1 MFVGIGCFCFA
12 FGCWGFG
19 CLFCVWFGWLVFCDV
34 LELLWFTWV
43 WVVVWLVLN
52 CFVCY
57 WCGCCLFGCG
67 FVCVFSCVLVLVFEW
82 VVVGSLGD

>member
-1 MFVGIGCFCFA
+1 MVYLG
-12 FGCWGFG
+12 
-19 CLFCVWFGWLVFCDV
+19 L
-34 LELLWFTWV
+34 
-43 WVVVWLVLN
+43 VVVWLVLN

-82 VVVGSLGD
+82 VVVGSLGG